1 MENRRFAERE
11 DSNRR
16 RTEAPEARLSARIR
30 VPLSDTQ
37 LSLSEPERVRTQ
49 SAGHPIKTVTP
60 HRQPSPKGQV
70 SAPQGRSPQVT
81 DPAYY

>member
-11 DSNRR
+11 DSNCR

-37 LSLSEPERVRTQ
+37 VSLSEPERVRTQ
-49 SAGHPIKTVTP
+49 SAGHPVATVVP
-60 HRQPSPKGQV
+60 HRQPSVKGQV
-70 SAPQGRSPQVT
+70 SSPQGRSPQVT
-81 DPAYY
+81 NLADY